1 VPEIILSGNHEDMA
15 GLLFDG
21 IICVARQERYVK
33 QKKKTIP

>member
-21 IICVARQERYVK
+21 IICVS
-33 QKKKTIP
+33 